1 LKILILFIVCFSIS
15 NVKADINK
23 DAAQQFYR
31 FYEVYDSILKTKNT
45 YKLKLETV
53 FFSTKSS
60 ELSKTNIEL
69 ILQRNENDSLV
80 GYSYFSKYDD
90 ILYINHN
97 YINYQIDLKNKNFI
111 KKTKFKKLN
120 DIGHFFT
127 SLNTFFVPYNKLN
140 LYDSFL
146 DTNYYNI
153 KILQNNETHTT
164 FLSQDINL
172 KNSFV
177 FNYKFKFN
185 NKSKLLEKIEI
196 ITDFM
201 GNGSYS
207 VNNIKSFELTNEE
220 NESYFDVSE
229 YLENYGEYRYFSYKG
244 FVCKKP
250 GEEIIG
256 NIIYDT
262 NLDEFKG
269 HKIVSFNNLNNEVNK
284 NLTKELSELS
294 NNFKIDYINYEF
306 KDSTLT
312 VIKKNKKEEI
322 SLNNLTQY
330 GVDVSPCI
338 YILDENN
345 KVVDYLKGFGKE
357 SKNLLIEKLSNINK

>member
-1 LKILILFIVCFSIS
+1 MKILILFIVCLFIS
-15 NVKADINK
+15 NLKAEINK
-23 DAAQQFYR
+23 EAAQQFYR
-31 FYEVYDSILKTKNT
+31 FYEVYDSILETNNT
-45 YKLKLETV
+45 YKLKLESVYFNGKT
-53 FFSTKSS
+53 S
-60 ELSKTNIEL
+60 ELTNTEL
-69 ILQRNENDSLV
+69 FLQKNYNDTLV
-80 GYSYFSKYDD
+80 GFSYFIKYDN
-90 ILYINHN
+90 ILYVNHD
-97 YINYQIDLKNKNFI
+97 YINYNIDLKNKNFV

-120 DIGHFFT
+120 DVGYFFT
-127 SLNTFFVPYNKLN
+127 SINTFFVPFNELN
-140 LYDSFL
+140 MHNSFF
-146 DTNYYNI
+146 DTNYYNF
-153 KILQNNETHTT
+153 KILQTTETYTT
-164 FLSQDINL
+164 FLCQDINL
-172 KNSFV
+172 KNSFI

-185 NKSKLLEKIEI
+185 NSSKLLEKIEL

-201 GNGSYS
+201 GNGSY
-207 VNNIKSFELTNEE
+207 NIIDIKSFEITNEE

-229 YLENYGEYRYFSYKG
+229 YIENFGEYRYFSYKG

-256 NIIYDT
+256 NIIYDV
-262 NLDEFKG
+262 NLEEFKG

-284 NLTKELSELS
+284 NLTKELNELS

-345 KVVDYLKGFGKE
+345 KVVDYLKGFGIETK
-357 SKNLLIEKLSNINK
+357 KLLIDKLNK